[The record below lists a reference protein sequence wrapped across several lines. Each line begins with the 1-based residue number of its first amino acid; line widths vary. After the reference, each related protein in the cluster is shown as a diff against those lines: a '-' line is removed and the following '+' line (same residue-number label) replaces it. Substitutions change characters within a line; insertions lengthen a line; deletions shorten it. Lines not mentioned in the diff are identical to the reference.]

1 MAGVDHPRRAVLDGA
16 LPLAA
21 LLALTLA
28 FAPLHGVT
36 YGLAAVYLFFA
47 AGISTSGADRPGEP
61 LVAWRAY
68 AIAAGLLAVL
78 VPLVGIDGRLKPLF
92 AVPLALV
99 AFGFA
104 VHLREKLR
112 HGVCR
117 IGILSACGRREH
129 DARIGRTL
137 ETMCLALALGTI
149 GDGPAA
155 AGLFAVA
162 GWLLTSAAVAER
174 AGATS
179 EREDQPPAAE
189 PAQAA

>member
-1 MAGVDHPRRAVLDGA
+1 MAGAEHPRRAVLDGA

-21 LLALTLA
+21 LLAVTLV

-47 AGISTSGADRPGEP
+47 AGMATSGADRPGEP

-68 AIAAGLLAVL
+68 ALAAGLLALL
-78 VPLVGIDGRLKPLF
+78 VPMTGFDARLRPLL
-92 AVPLALV
+92 AVPLALA
-99 AFGFA
+99 AFGLA
-104 VHLREKLR
+104 AHMRVKAR

-117 IGILSACGRREH
+117 VGLLSAFGRREH

-137 ETMCLALALGTI
+137 ETMLLAMALGTA
-149 GDGPAA
+149 GHGPAA

-162 GWLLTSAAVAER
+162 GWLLTSASVAER
-174 AGATS
+174 TGATS

-189 PAQAA
+189 RAQAA